1 MCWHTDAR
9 SKTSIWIVG
18 QLGSRCSH
26 LGLIQQEYIVNVCI
40 PCACFRLF
48 ATRFPA
54 NQALGWQ
61 FGWFSVTL
69 ASGLTAYP
77 YSDFLGVGALKIP
90 KMCFCCL
97 RINHLSL
104 VHVLSCLPLIPKPSC
119 VGWRKS
125 KPEHTF
131 YHDPIDPPPARQ
143 DELRTDDNGTW
154 PQKSRIPDGSYG
166 YITTN
171 HQVHPLV
178 TRRVVA
184 FFFSA
189 SRRVAIAQNPNT
201 IRYPAQR
208 I

>member
-1 MCWHTDAR
+1 MDHDLSSWPNSTRVHCQCVH
-9 SKTSIWIVG
+9 
-18 QLGSRCSH
+18 
-26 LGLIQQEYIVNVCI
+26 

-77 YSDFLGVGALKIP
+77 YSDFLGVGALKVP
-90 KMCFCCL
+90 KMCASVAYASITCL
-97 RINHLSL
+97 LFMSLLSINTLAMSCHVSHSSL
-104 VHVLSCLPLIPKPSC
+104 NPVAWVGESRSLNTHSTMIQLI
-119 VGWRKS
+119 
-125 KPEHTF
+125 
-131 YHDPIDPPPARQ
+131 PPARQ